1 MSLLTKEGW
10 KMAKK
15 KLMEP
20 VHPGEIL
27 KGEFLD
33 EMNVS
38 AYALAQALRV
48 PTNRITSIVNGER
61 GISAETALRLARFF
75 GTTPDFWM
83 NLQSHYDLTV
93 ASRAAAAK
101 IEKEVPKYA
110 ATA

>member
-1 MSLLTKEGW
+1 
-10 KMAKK
+10 MAKTK
-15 KLMEP
+15 RMEP

-75 GTTPDFWM
+75 GTTAEFWL
-83 NLQSHYDLTV
+83 NLQMHYDLIV
-93 ASRAAAAK
+93 ASRETAAK
-101 IEKEVPKYA
+101 IDEEVPRYA